1 MRGDPDWIRTSG
13 PQIRNLMLYP
23 AELRD
28 LTHVRRLNSPPA
40 DRSRSRMTF
49 QLHLA
54 PIKLPVF
61 ACQYPKLVSR
71 QPGPPT
77 REFRNSVR
85 PRRQMENDTH
95 TVCLTPRCP
104 APARVPSHPGGRG
117 SRPVRQSPAIRSS
130 ASTRHIR
137 QSERASGLNHRHPR
151 SGLWP
156 LRSAC
161 PAAHQRRT
169 GPPKQYRAVRELA
182 ASVALYAA

>member
-40 DRSRSRMTF
+40 DRSRSRMPF

-61 ACQYPKLVSR
+61 ACQYPKPVLR

-104 APARVPSHPGGRG
+104 APALVPSYP
-117 SRPVRQSPAIRSS
+117 
-130 ASTRHIR
+130 
-137 QSERASGLNHRHPR
+137 SGLNHRHPR

-161 PAAHQRRT
+161 PAAHQRQT

-182 ASVALYAA
+182 APVALYAGCRLGTVGFVRP